1 MQQAIT
7 FAPFAANH
15 RRTTALIVAVT
26 LLFTAVTAC
35 DKAVPTADS
44 IESLSKSLTAAGL
57 SVQPAATPDRIDA
70 GLFNTTSALIT
81 ASREKVLAY
90 EFATEAEAE
99 AAASKVVPDGS
110 GIGLK
115 YVNWRATPHFY
126 RRGKLIVIYEGEQK
140 LMTDTLS
147 AAMGPRFAGGEPET
161 GT

>member
-1 MQQAIT
+1 MASTPFTAIRLR
-7 FAPFAANH
+7 AIPF
-15 RRTTALIVAVT
+15 IVALA
-26 LLFTAVTAC
+26 LLSAELTAC
-35 DKAVPTADS
+35 GKPVPAADS
-44 IESLSKSLTAAGL
+44 IETLSKSLTAAGL
-57 SVQPAATPDRIDA
+57 SVQDLAMPDRIDA

-90 EFATEAEAE
+90 EFSSEAEAE
-99 AAASKVVPDGS
+99 AAASKVSPDGS

-147 AAMGPRFAGGEPET
+147 AALGPRFAGGEPEP
-161 GT
+161 GA